1 MKKKTDKEEKIC
13 WACKRTLVEES
24 KLGLCPDC
32 VNKYGTPVAAAGALG
47 LGLLGRQALKHS
59 GKAVKVIANVIRHI
73 K

>member
-1 MKKKTDKEEKIC
+1 MKKKTDKEEKEC

-32 VNKYGTPVAAAGALG
+32 VNKYGTPAAALGALG
-47 LGLLGRQALKHS
+47 LGVLGRQALKQS
-59 GKAVKVIANVIRHI
+59 GKAVKVVANVIRHI